1 MLAAVYHS
9 NRDIRVDEVP
19 RPVAG
24 HGELLMKIEASG
36 ICGSDVM
43 EWYRIKKAPIV
54 LGHEVAGLVEQVGEG
69 VTGFNPG
76 DRIVATH
83 HVPCNTCRYCRTGR
97 HSVCDTL
104 RTTTFQ
110 PGGFAQYVRLPPIN
124 VDRGVIKIPDNVT
137 YEEASFVEP
146 LACVV
151 RALRISGLTPG
162 MSVAVLGSGVSGV
175 LMIQAAKAMGAGEIL
190 ATDLS
195 DRRLEMAQ
203 RFGAH
208 RVERADR
215 LDTGTFQAD
224 QVLVCAAAASAV
236 TQALELVD
244 RGGTIL
250 LFAPM
255 EPGSTY
261 PMPMFEIWNKNAR
274 IVHSYAGPPADMAT
288 AMDLIAA
295 KRIDVAGMITHRLPL
310 SETAKGFDL
319 MLQGADSLKVII
331 EPWQ

>member
-9 NRDIRVDEVP
+9 NRDIRIEDVP
-19 RPVAG
+19 RPEPG
-24 HGELLMKIEASG
+24 TGELLMKIEASG

-54 LGHEVAGLVEQVGEG
+54 LGHEVAGLVEQVGDG
-69 VTGFNPG
+69 VTGFNLG

-97 HSVCDTL
+97 HPVCDTL
-104 RTTTFQ
+104 RSTTFD

-124 VDRGVIKIPDNVT
+124 VDGGVIKIPDSVS

-146 LACVV
+146 LACVI

-162 MSVAVLGSGVSGV
+162 QSVAVLGSGVSGI
-175 LMIQAAKAMGAGEIL
+175 LMIQAARAMGAGEIL

-195 DRRLEMAQ
+195 DHRLQQAE
-203 RFGAH
+203 RFGAT
-208 RVERADR
+208 RIEKADQ
-215 LDTGTFQAD
+215 LDTSTFAAD
-224 QVLVCAAAASAV
+224 QVLVCAAAPAAI
-236 TQALELVD
+236 TQALDLVD
-244 RGGTIL
+244 KGGTIL
-250 LFAPM
+250 FFAPM

-261 PMPMFEIWNKNAR
+261 PMPMFDIWNKNAR

-288 AMDLIAA
+288 AMEWIAA
-295 KRIDVAGMITHRLPL
+295 QKIDVAAMITHRLPL

-319 MLQGADSLKVII
+319 MLQGTDSLKIII